1 MAVRRAGSIGSLAL
15 ASILV
20 TGASAA
26 GGPLLVADGTAP
38 AGLGDDST
46 PTATLSPWTG
56 GMDLYRR
63 GTFSTQRTWR
73 WCTAAVVQIIR
84 NIERGEADHSRKRQ
98 QRYFSYMRAHDR
110 YAIPLADGVDPAGW
124 AAGLRKWVDP
134 SYRVVANGSFAGA
147 VRAAVTNLRT
157 TDLPVA
163 IAVAR
168 GMHAWVLTGF
178 RATADPA
185 TTSHFKVRSV
195 RVVGPLW
202 GLQSRVY
209 GYDMKPDKRLTRDQ
223 LKRFFTAWHYP
234 RVRMTWEGRWV
245 SIQAAGP

>member
-1 MAVRRAGSIGSLAL
+1 
-15 ASILV
+15 
-20 TGASAA
+20 
-26 GGPLLVADGTAP
+26 
-38 AGLGDDST
+38 
-46 PTATLSPWTG
+46 
-56 GMDLYRR
+56 MDLYRE

-73 WCTAAVVQIIR
+73 WCTAAVLQIIR
-84 NIERGEADHSRKRQ
+84 NIERGEADRSRKRQ

-124 AAGLRKWVDP
+124 AAGCASGSTPATGWSAKD
-134 SYRVVANGSFAGA
+134 SFAGA
-147 VRAAVTNLRT
+147 LRAAVTSLRT

-202 GLQSRVY
+202 GLQSRAY

-245 SIQAAGP
+245 SIQPAGR

>member
-1 MAVRRAGSIGSLAL
+1 MVVRRAGLIGSLAL
-15 ASILV
+15 ASVLV
-20 TGASAA
+20 SGASAA
-26 GGPLLVADGTAP
+26 GGSSLLVADGA
-38 AGLGDDST
+38 ARAHRGDDT
-46 PTATLSPWTG
+46 PAATLSSWTG
-56 GMDLYRR
+56 GMDLYRE

-73 WCTAAVVQIIR
+73 WCTAAVVQIMR
-84 NIERGEADHSRKRQ
+84 NIERGGADHSRKRQ

-134 SYRVVANGSFAGA
+134 RYRVVAKDSFGGA
-147 VRAAVTNLRT
+147 LRAAVTSLRT
-157 TDLPVA
+157 TQMPVA

-168 GMHAWVLTGF
+168 GMHAWVITGF

-185 TTSHFKVRSV
+185 TTSRFKVRSV

-202 GLQSRVY
+202 GLQSRAY

-245 SIQAAGP
+245 SIQPVDR